1 MKRVTEE
8 EGTDDDD
15 YVYAVGEKEQPMC
28 RLEIDGEYL
37 EMMLD
42 SGASVNLIDEV
53 TYERIYKGKAKTLEQ
68 AKRRIFSYGS
78 PTPTPARNNSGRD
91 NCKIK
96 KHIRNP
102 ARC

>member
-1 MKRVTEE
+1 MTEE
-8 EGTDDDD
+8 EGTDEDD
-15 YVYAVGEKEQPMC
+15 YVYAVGEKKQPMS

-53 TYERIYKGKAKTLEQ
+53 TYTVPKNLEMQSKNSRISQTANFVL
-68 AKRRIFSYGS
+68 RITHIPS
-78 PTPTPARNNSGRD
+78 PARNNSRQD
-91 NCKIK
+91 NYKIQQE
-96 KHIRNP
+96 IGDL

>member
-1 MKRVTEE
+1 MKRVREE

-15 YVYAVGEKEQPMC
+15 YIYAVGEKKQPMS

-53 TYERIYKGKAKTLEQ
+53 RTREFTKAKQKL
-68 AKRRIFSYGS
+68 
-78 PTPTPARNNSGRD
+78 
-91 NCKIK
+91 
-96 KHIRNP
+96 
-102 ARC
+102 